1 MSAVQTKGEKM
12 NFFKKK
18 REKMKSIQLNLG
30 EDEVEILKEA
40 ITEDRVLTKRE
51 LMEIRDELIRHR
63 TNEFYDPVFIQIEE
77 EEKDGLSGC

>member
-1 MSAVQTKGEKM
+1 MKY
-12 NFFKKK
+12 FKKK
-18 REKMKSIQLNLG
+18 REKMKSIQVNLE

-63 TNEFYDPVFIQIEE
+63 TNEFYNPVFIQVEE
-77 EEKDGLSGC
+77 EEEYGLGRC